1 MRDPRLELTFQ
12 QIAGHSAQS
21 SDPYEIN
28 FTAVNTNTLTVR
40 EDNLRGKAGKSSTL
54 SGVFV
59 SRLSLTLFDGDDLI
73 KRALIIY
80 ANDEVAH

>member
-1 MRDPRLELTFQ
+1 M
-12 QIAGHSAQS
+12 
-21 SDPYEIN
+21 EI
-28 FTAVNTNTLTVR
+28 R
-40 EDNLRGKAGKSSTL
+40 EERREK

-59 SRLSLTLFDGDDLI
+59 SGLSLTLFDGDDLI

>member
-40 EDNLRGKAGKSSTL
+40 EDKSAGK
-54 SGVFV
+54 GGKVVNPVGCF
-59 SRLSLTLFDGDDLI
+59 RL
-73 KRALIIY
+73 
-80 ANDEVAH
+80 EVKSDTV

>member
-1 MRDPRLELTFQ
+1 MCE
-12 QIAGHSAQS
+12 
-21 SDPYEIN
+21 E
-28 FTAVNTNTLTVR
+28 
-40 EDNLRGKAGKSSTL
+40 NLQEKVGKSSNL

-73 KRALIIY
+73 KRVLIIY